1 MIKQLVLLS
10 TLLFLTACASVP
22 MAIQGEY
29 FESQLI
35 PSTVSAEPEAHIGKP
50 VRWGGIIVEVVNNE
64 QETWVEILAL
74 PLSDNAKPYG
84 DRTGSLGR
92 FIAKT
97 TDFLDPEVYQKGL
110 KLTVTGSV
118 TETIKGKVGQRDYV
132 YATVEARSHY
142 LWPRVNSYRRQYI
155 TPGYWFYGFHPYWR
169 FGYPYFGYGVW
180 SYNDHYRPYF
190 PVYGYLSRATTRP
203 HHQYR
208 SGDFAYAAMLEWDR
222 RQQEWALRNT
232 NYQRYP
238 GASNSSYR
246 GDRNGKPLMTNNR
259 TATNQT
265 ANTNSNRSTR
275 SSARSKPRSNVNR
288 SHSTHRP
295 TRTPT
300 SQKQK

>member
-1 MIKQLVLLS
+1 MIKRLLILL
-10 TLLFLTACASVP
+10 TLIFLTGCAAVP
-22 MAIQGEY
+22 VALEGDY

-35 PSTVSAEPEAHIGKP
+35 PSTVSAEPDTHLGKS
-50 VRWGGIIVEVVNNE
+50 VRWGGVIVEVVNSE
-64 QETWVEILAL
+64 QETWIEILAL
-74 PLSDNAKPYG
+74 PLSEAAKPYG

-110 KLTVTGSV
+110 KLTVTGTIS
-118 TETIKGKVGQRDYV
+118 ETIKGKVGQRDYV
-132 YATVEARSHY
+132 YATVDTRSHY
-142 LWPRVNSYRRQYI
+142 LWPRINTYRRQYI

-180 SYNDHYRPYF
+180 SYHDHYRPYF
-190 PVYGYLSRATTRP
+190 PVYGYLSRASTRP

-208 SGDFAYAAMLEWDR
+208 SGDFAYAAMLDWNR
-222 RQQEWALRNT
+222 RQQEWALRSS

-238 GASNSSYR
+238 GASNPIYR
-246 GDRNGKPLMTNNR
+246 NTLNGKPVMTNR
-259 TATNQT
+259 RSTQSTT
-265 ANTNSNRSTR
+265 TTPNRSSGSGYR
-275 SSARSKPRSNVNR
+275 SMPRANVNR
-288 SHSTHRP
+288 SHSTHKP